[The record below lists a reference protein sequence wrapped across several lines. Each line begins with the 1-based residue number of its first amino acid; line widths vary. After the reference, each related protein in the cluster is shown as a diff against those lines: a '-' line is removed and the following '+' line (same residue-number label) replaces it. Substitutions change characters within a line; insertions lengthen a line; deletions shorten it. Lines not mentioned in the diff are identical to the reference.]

1 VAGTR
6 SSEVVTS
13 ADAIIDALDMAAV
26 EEKRLAEHDSDGQA
40 GPFQP
45 NPLLLGL
52 PPGEYVLR
60 RIAGVR
66 AADLEQALLVVPFHD
81 AVRILRLM
89 PSWMDRRN
97 HLELCVRVTNLLL
110 RIHHRQLS
118 ASPETRTVLLA
129 LQGRLRPRVQSAKD
143 CMGFNCSALEHL
155 KRRLAASQ
163 VAVRAREACGVGG
176 QGSGARAPPRACMLS
191 LRHAD
196 G

>member
-1 VAGTR
+1 
-6 SSEVVTS
+6 
-13 ADAIIDALDMAAV
+13 M
-26 EEKRLAEHDSDGQA
+26 
-40 GPFQP
+40 
-45 NPLLLGL
+45 
-52 PPGEYVLR
+52 LR

-66 AADLEQALLVVPFHD
+66 AADLERALLVVPFHD

-97 HLELCVRVTNLLL
+97 HLELCVRCVGTQAGAADAVDPGPAASARDDQRATVRRPVTRTPPRRVTNLLL